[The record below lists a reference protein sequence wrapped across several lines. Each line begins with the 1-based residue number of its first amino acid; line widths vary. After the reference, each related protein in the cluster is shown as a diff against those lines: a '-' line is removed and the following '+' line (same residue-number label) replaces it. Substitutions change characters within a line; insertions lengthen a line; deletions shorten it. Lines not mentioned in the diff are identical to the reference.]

1 MIVSILGTDVN
12 LLAQF
17 WGFIMLIFII
27 ISYQVHDTKYFI
39 YMSIAF
45 AFCALES
52 LTLGSISNF
61 ICCLVSICRNI
72 AVLYYR
78 KKNADVPNLVT
89 VALIVPVIIIAIWV
103 VWVGSPWHQL
113 MPPILAMS
121 LTLLAVQK
129 SIFWLKFGSIF
140 IELGFLIFDIFIGAY
155 VGVLRQGIVV
165 TSVIVGLVRYISAL
179 KQGKATD
186 HYNYFDN
193 HNKAAALSAKNN
205 TSDT

>member
-1 MIVSILGTDVN
+1 MVVSIFGADVN

-39 YMSIAF
+39 YMSVAF

-52 LTLGSISNF
+52 LTLGSVSNF

-78 KKNADVPNLVT
+78 KQNTDVPNAVT
-89 VALIVPVIIIAIWV
+89 ALLIIPVVIIGIWV
-103 VWVGSPWHQL
+103 IFTGNPWHQL
-113 MPPILAMS
+113 MPPILAIS

-155 VGVLRQGIVV
+155 VGVIRQGIVV
-165 TSVIVGLVRYISAL
+165 VSVVIGLIRYISAL
-179 KQGKATD
+179 KHGTVKD
-186 HYNYFDN
+186 YRNFFDN
-193 HNKAAALSAKNN
+193 HNKILAVAEKQTDN
-205 TSDT
+205 